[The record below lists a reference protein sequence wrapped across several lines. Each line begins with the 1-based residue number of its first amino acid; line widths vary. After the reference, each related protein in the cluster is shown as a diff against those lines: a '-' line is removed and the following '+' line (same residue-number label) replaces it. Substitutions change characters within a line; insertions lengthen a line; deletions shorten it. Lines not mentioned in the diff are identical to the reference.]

1 MSGFTVLIVDDSR
14 SVRTLIKNALGTLPR
29 GVQIV
34 EAGDGDSAV
43 QLYKQH
49 LADLVLMDITM
60 PGLNGIEALAAIKAF
75 DRDAHVVMLTAES
88 SLDTVV
94 KAKELKADGF
104 IAKPFEAGRI
114 TRLVTERMAQLPK
127 PIHVLLADDARSIRS
142 IVRRSL
148 TSLPHVF
155 RIREAEDGAQAA
167 ALAEARPAD
176 LVFLDI
182 HMPNQTGMEA
192 LIRIRKLSAATH
204 ITMLTS
210 DASAA
215 AVSEAKAL
223 GANDYIL
230 KPFSADQLAAV
241 VERFVAARG

>member
-1 MSGFTVLIVDDSR
+1 MPGFTILIVDDSR
-14 SVRTLIKNALGTLPR
+14 SVRTIMKNALGTLQH
-29 GVQIV
+29 GLQIL

-43 QLYKQH
+43 EIYKQC
-49 LADLVLMDITM
+49 LADLVFMDITM
-60 PGLNGIEALAAIKAF
+60 PGLNGIEALRAIKQF
-75 DRDAHVVMLTAES
+75 DPDAHVVMLTAES

-104 IAKPFEAGRI
+104 IAKPFEAA
-114 TRLVTERMAQLPK
+114 RLTKLVIEHMNREPK

-148 TSLPHVF
+148 LALPHVF

-167 ALAEARPAD
+167 TMAEARPAHM
-176 LVFLDI
+176 VFLDI

-192 LIRIRKLSAATH
+192 LIRIRKRSPDTH

-215 AVSEAKAL
+215 AVSGAKSL
-223 GANDYIL
+223 GANDYLL
-230 KPFSADQLAAV
+230 KPFSSDQLSAIV
-241 VERFVAARG
+241 DRFVASRG

>member
-14 SVRTLIKNALGTLPR
+14 SVRTIMKNALGTLS
-29 GVQIV
+29 GGLQII

-43 QLYKQH
+43 RLYWQH
-49 LADLVLMDITM
+49 LPDLVFMDITM
-60 PGLNGIEALAAIKAF
+60 PGLNGIEALAAIKTSDPNAY
-75 DRDAHVVMLTAES
+75 VVMLTAVS

-94 KAKELKADGF
+94 KAKDLKADGF
-104 IAKPFEAGRI
+104 IAKPFEAA
-114 TRLVTERMAQLPK
+114 RLTKLVIERMAQEPK

-148 TSLPHVF
+148 NSLPHVF

-167 ALAEARPAD
+167 AMIEARPAD

-192 LIRIRKLSAATH
+192 LIRIRERSPDSH

-215 AVSEAKAL
+215 AVSGAKAL

-230 KPFSADQLAAV
+230 KPFSTDQLAAIV
-241 VERFVAARG
+241 DRFVAARG

>member
-1 MSGFTVLIVDDSR
+1 VPGFTVLIVDDSR
-14 SVRTLIKNALGTLPR
+14 SVRTIMKNALGTLPG

-49 LADLVLMDITM
+49 LADIVFMDITM
-60 PGLNGIEALAAIKAF
+60 PGLNGIEALAAIKKH
-75 DRDAHVVMLTAES
+75 DPDAHVVMLTAES
-88 SLDTVV
+88 SLDVVV

-104 IAKPFEAGRI
+104 IAKPFEAARI
-114 TRLVTERMAQLPK
+114 TRLVIERMGRQPK

-148 TSLPHVF
+148 VSLPHVF

-167 ALAEARPAD
+167 EMAEARPAD

-182 HMPNQTGMEA
+182 HMPNQSGMEA
-192 LIRIRKLSAATH
+192 LVRIRKRSPDVH

-215 AVSEAKAL
+215 AVAEANAL

-230 KPFSADQLAAV
+230 KPFSADQLAAIV
-241 VERFVAARG
+241 WRFVAARG